1 MIDAAM
7 FIIAWINASCNRTL
21 GEMNYQGL
29 YLLKAKTF
37 IYK

>member
-7 FIIAWINASCNRTL
+7 FIIAWINTSCIRTL